1 MKKIKLD
8 SYDLGIIINGIYSYK
23 QTCSSDKGKQIDY
36 LLLWLIDIYEGMK
49 PGRKKRIEFHIDQIR
64 LVVFCLNEWR
74 NSFLSGSSTNKAE
87 AIAETMAKFIG

>member
-8 SYDLGIIINGIYSYK
+8 SYDLGIVINGIYSYK
-23 QTCSSDKGKQIDY
+23 QACSSDKEKQIDN
-36 LLLWLIDIYEGMK
+36 LLLWLMDIYEGMK
-49 PGRKKRIEFHIDQIR
+49 SGRKQKIEFTDDQVR